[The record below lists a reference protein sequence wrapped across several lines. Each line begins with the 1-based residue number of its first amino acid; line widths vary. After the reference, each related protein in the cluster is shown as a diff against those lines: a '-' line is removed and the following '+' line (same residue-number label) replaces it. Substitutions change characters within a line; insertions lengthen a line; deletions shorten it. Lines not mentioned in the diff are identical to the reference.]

1 VPWRH
6 HFAGE
11 LGTRRAARSGSE
23 HGSENGVFH
32 GKPAIE
38 MANRQI
44 QFHGCVFRGHPF
56 EEYFWEM
63 NSWKKTIIVLT
74 GNCRNN
80 IDKIASA
87 IMSQALKRSM
97 NSLK

>member
-1 VPWRH
+1 MPWRH

-11 LGTRRAARSGSE
+11 LGTRR
-23 HGSENGVFH
+23 SENGVFH

-63 NSWKKTIIVLT
+63 NSWKKHEKTIIVLT